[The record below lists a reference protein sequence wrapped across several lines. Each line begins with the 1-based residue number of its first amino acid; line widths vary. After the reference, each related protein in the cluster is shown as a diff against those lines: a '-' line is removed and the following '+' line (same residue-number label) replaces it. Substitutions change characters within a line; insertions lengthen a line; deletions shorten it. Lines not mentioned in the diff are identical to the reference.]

1 MDAAIPMLTSLQK
14 VKPEPDPFD
23 LLHLELPVGIPGVSL
38 MAMAFVQPIISV
50 TSTLHSKQTAM
61 YADSCHRIP
70 RKSSELTAMSPWV
83 PPVVVSFFANIRPLL
98 PPLLRAVGFSHV
110 WNGL

>member
-1 MDAAIPMLTSLQK
+1 MYPGFPKKTCLTSAKPMDAAIPMLTSLQK

-50 TSTLHSKQTAM
+50 TSTLHSKKTQCM
-61 YADSCHRIP
+61 QIHVIGS
-70 RKSSELTAMSPWV
+70 
-83 PPVVVSFFANIRPLL
+83 
-98 PPLLRAVGFSHV
+98 LRNHQ
-110 WNGL
+110 N